1 MKWSKFMVPA
11 VLPFALVGCLDLAAV
26 TDEENG
32 DNNNNPPAASVNYDT
47 DLGVGTV
54 TYSGLT
60 AAATLSSSDTEDL
73 VYSLESVGLIDDVSS
88 GFENAFDTLDTS
100 SSAYVIKSLSGFVP
114 KYEVDGN
121 TLTGSCGGTL
131 TFAEQTNKVT
141 VTLDNFCDTTFFI
154 DDVMEQAMEG
164 LEVTVNG
171 VIEST
176 WTESDSEYSEQLVLN
191 DFSMTAVDG
200 PTTVIDIEVGGN
212 VVFSEYYVGTE
223 EHELS
228 TYNLVMKDN
237 KSNLQI
243 KMEDLV
249 EEYSYSGSYE
259 SMTEY
264 MEINGRVYR
273 SDLGY
278 YDITTL
284 ETLVMTGS
292 GDYPTDG
299 KIEFKGANT
308 VTMTFSDT
316 AEPVVDVQ

>member
-1 MKWSKFMVPA
+1 MVQLLWSI
-11 VLPFALVGCLDLAAV
+11 L
-26 TDEENG
+26 
-32 DNNNNPPAASVNYDT
+32 
-47 DLGVGTV
+47 
-54 TYSGLT
+54 
-60 AAATLSSSDTEDL
+60 
-73 VYSLESVGLIDDVSS
+73 
-88 GFENAFDTLDTS
+88 
-100 SSAYVIKSLSGFVP
+100 KS
-114 KYEVDGN
+114 
-121 TLTGSCGGTL
+121 
-131 TFAEQTNKVT
+131 
-141 VTLDNFCDTTFFI
+141 
-154 DDVMEQAMEG
+154 
-164 LEVTVNG
+164 
-171 VIEST
+171 
-176 WTESDSEYSEQLVLN
+176 
-191 DFSMTAVDG
+191 
-200 PTTVIDIEVGGN
+200 GGN
-212 VVFSEYYVGTE
+212 VVFSEHYGTE
-223 EHELS
+223 EYELS

-237 KSNLQI
+237 KSGLQI

-292 GDYPTDG
+292 DYPTDG